1 MGLTMVIAFF
11 LGKLTSWLLI
21 VVLSSILSLQKVFM
35 NSWGLT
41 VAEQVYSHIALLIVA
56 WDWDSR
62 LLIALGTF
70 VAFLWLLWLTG
81 GLLCNLKDSAY
92 SVHTSLTFG
101 ACVKSWLRYWTLYQ
115 TSWPMLLLRVTLNRT
130 TANLAI
136 ASGLSVGILKHLSD
150 FTERSL
156 ARLYA
161 LRTIRTDIKIVF
173 SSLGNQTAT
182 LLSLIWSRGL

>member
-1 MGLTMVIAFF
+1 
-11 LGKLTSWLLI
+11 
-21 VVLSSILSLQKVFM
+21 
-35 NSWGLT
+35 
-41 VAEQVYSHIALLIVA
+41 
-56 WDWDSR
+56 
-62 LLIALGTF
+62 
-70 VAFLWLLWLTG
+70 
-81 GLLCNLKDSAY
+81 
-92 SVHTSLTFG
+92 
-101 ACVKSWLRYWTLYQ
+101 
-115 TSWPMLLLRVTLNRT
+115 MLLLRVTLNRT